1 MRYILRRL
9 RLAALM
15 VCCGVPVWAEQSS
28 MSFDVRL
35 LGARVGIFSIAT
47 NTSGGGYAARS
58 RFTTVG
64 LVGAL
69 KRMEADVT
77 VQGRVTG
84 GQMQPVNY
92 VEAID
97 DGTRLTDVVV
107 KFAPGTPRLVSG
119 DTGSSAPP
127 ATGAALNSAIDPLTG
142 VYILLRDQ
150 NPSDVTCNFAAHIY
164 DGHRL
169 AQIQLNRAEARSD
182 GKTCHGTYQRVS
194 GYSSSERRSRVL
206 PLAIDYV
213 AHGGTL
219 RADQIRVDTRYGPA
233 VVKRR

>member
-1 MRYILRRL
+1 MICT
-9 RLAALM
+9 AFPA
-15 VCCGVPVWAEQSS
+15 WAEQSS

-35 LGARVGIFSIAT
+35 LGARVGIFSIAA
-47 NTSGGGYAARS
+47 NTSGNGYAARS
-58 RFTTVG
+58 KFTTVG

-69 KRMEADVT
+69 KKMEADVT
-77 VQGRVTG
+77 VQGRMTSG
-84 GQMQPVNY
+84 DLQPVSY

-97 DGTRLTDVVV
+97 DGIRVTDVVV
-107 KFAPGTPRLVSG
+107 KFAPGTPRLISG

-142 VYILLRDQ
+142 VFILLRDQ
-150 NPSDVTCNFAAHIY
+150 TPDQVTCNFAANIY

-169 AQIQLNRAEARSD
+169 AQIALTRAEAHSK

-206 PLAIDYV
+206 PLAIDYIP
-213 AHGGTL
+213 HGGVL

>member
-1 MRYILRRL
+1 MAYIANRL
-9 RLAALM
+9 GLAALM
-15 VCCGVPVWAEQSS
+15 ICTTLPAWADQSS

-35 LGARVGIFSIAT
+35 LGARIGIFSIAA
-47 NTSGGGYAARS
+47 NTSGNGYAARS
-58 RFTTVG
+58 KFTTVG

-69 KRMEADVT
+69 KKMEADVT
-77 VQGRVTG
+77 VQGRVTNG
-84 GQMQPVNY
+84 RMQPVNY

-97 DGTRLTDVVV
+97 DGTRVTDVVV
-107 KFAPGTPRLVSG
+107 TFAPGTPRLVSG

-127 ATGAALNSAIDPLTG
+127 ATGAALKSAIDPLTG
-142 VYILLRDQ
+142 VFILLRDQ
-150 NPSDVTCNFAAHIY
+150 APDQVTCDFATHIY

-169 AQIQLNRAEARSD
+169 AHIQLTGAESHSN
-182 GKTCHGTYQRVS
+182 GKTCLGTYQRVS

-206 PLAIDYV
+206 PLAIDYIP
-213 AHGGTL
+213 HGDVL

>member
-1 MRYILRRL
+1 
-9 RLAALM
+9 
-15 VCCGVPVWAEQSS
+15 

-35 LGARVGIFSIAT
+35 LGARVGIFSIAA
-47 NTSGGGYAARS
+47 NTSGSGYAARS
-58 RFTTVG
+58 KFTTVG

-69 KRMEADVT
+69 KKMEADVT
-77 VQGRVTG
+77 VQGRVSG
-84 GQMQPVNY
+84 GRMLPVSY

-97 DGTRLTDVVV
+97 DGTRVTDVVV
-107 KFAPGTPRLVSG
+107 KFAPGTPHLVSG

-127 ATGAALNSAIDPLTG
+127 AKGAALNSAIDPLTG
-142 VYILLRDQ
+142 VFILLRDQ
-150 NPSDVTCNFAAHIY
+150 AAETVTCNFAANIY

-169 AQIQLNRAEARSD
+169 AHIKLTRAELRNN
-182 GKTCHGTYQRVS
+182 GKTCHGTYQRVD

-213 AHGGTL
+213 AHGASL

>member
-1 MRYILRRL
+1 MNYIAKWLW
-9 RLAALM
+9 LAALM
-15 VCCGVPVWAEQSS
+15 ACSALPARAEQSS

-35 LGARVGIFSIAT
+35 LGARVGIFSIAA
-47 NTSGGGYAARS
+47 NTTGGGYAARS
-58 RFTTVG
+58 KFTTVG

-69 KRMEADVT
+69 KKMEADVT
-77 VQGRVTG
+77 VQGRMTSG
-84 GQMQPVNY
+84 RMQPVNY

-97 DGTRLTDVVV
+97 DGTRVTDVVV

-142 VYILLRDQ
+142 VFILLRDQ
-150 NPSDVTCNFAAHIY
+150 SPEQVTCNFAAHIY

-169 AQIQLNRAEARSD
+169 AHIRLTRVEAHSD

-194 GYSSSERRSRVL
+194 GYSNSERRSRVL
-206 PLAIDYV
+206 PLTIDYV
-213 AHGGTL
+213 PHHDVL
-219 RADQIRVDTRYGPA
+219 RADQIRVDTRYGMA

>member
-1 MRYILRRL
+1 MEFILNRL
-9 RLAALM
+9 WLVALM
-15 VCCGVPVWAEQSS
+15 ACTALPAWAEQSS

-35 LGARVGIFSIAT
+35 LGARVGLFTIAA
-47 NTSGGGYAARS
+47 NSSGGGYAARS
-58 RFTTVG
+58 KFTTVG

-69 KRMEADVT
+69 KKMEADVT
-77 VQGRVTG
+77 VQGRLTG
-84 GQMQPVNY
+84 GRMQPVSY

-97 DGTRLTDVVV
+97 DGTRVSDVVV

-127 ATGAALNSAIDPLTG
+127 ASGAALNSAIDPLTG
-142 VYILLRDQ
+142 LVLLLSDQ
-150 NPSDVTCNFAAHIY
+150 DPSKVTCVFTANLY

-169 AQIQLNRAEARSD
+169 AKIELTQAEPRGT

-194 GYSSSERRSRVL
+194 GYTSSERRSRVL

-213 AHGGTL
+213 THGATL
-219 RADQIRVDTRYGPA
+219 RAEQVRVDTRYGPA